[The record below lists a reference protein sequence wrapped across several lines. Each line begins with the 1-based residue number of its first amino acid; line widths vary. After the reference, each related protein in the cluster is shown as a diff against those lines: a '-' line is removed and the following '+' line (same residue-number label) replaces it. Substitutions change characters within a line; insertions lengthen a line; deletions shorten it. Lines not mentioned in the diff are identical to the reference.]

1 MISTVIYNIILA
13 NFIFLVHL
21 SYSTTGLVF
30 ALPFFM
36 RYWLVIVFA
45 ILISSSARSQ
55 GLILQ
60 TEPVKSK
67 LIDCFYHTYNSD
79 TVKFPEAA
87 ALLKEFIPDHP
98 ANDLLTALSI
108 YWSKYPLNLNGS
120 ELGRMTQLLKV
131 TMDQCHE
138 RLDENEDDFEIK
150 YLDMVAHAMQAMTY
164 SINRQFFRAASES
177 KKAYNYFRE
186 GFELMNDYKEF
197 YFSSGLYSYY
207 REKYPEKYPVYKS
220 IIWVFKSGDKEEG
233 LKLMKKAVEEATFA
247 KAEASHYT
255 AHILFRYEMKAEES
269 LPYAR
274 LLAEEYPKNLFFKS
288 NYIENLLFLKQFEE
302 AETVLDSFPE
312 TNHAYYRMAKS
323 VFKAIIG
330 ESKFEY
336 ELAETLF
343 NQSLEFSKLGVNEEI
358 DNLKNLAYCGLARL
372 SLQVN
377 DQENAER
384 YYKLAL
390 EEVKYEIYQQE
401 PEEYLELHK

>member
-1 MISTVIYNIILA
+1 
-13 NFIFLVHL
+13 
-21 SYSTTGLVF
+21 
-30 ALPFFM
+30 M

-45 ILISSSARSQ
+45 ILISFGARSQ
-55 GLILQ
+55 ELILQ
-60 TEPVKSK
+60 SEPVKSK
-67 LIDCFYHTYNSD
+67 LVDCFYHIYNSD

-87 ALLKEFIPDHP
+87 ALLKESIPDHP

-108 YWSKYPLNLNGS
+108 YWSKYPLNLNGG
-120 ELGRMTQLLKV
+120 EIERMTQLLKV
-131 TMDQCHE
+131 TMEQCHE

-164 SINRQFFRAASES
+164 SRNRQFFKAASES
-177 KKAYNYFRE
+177 KKAYNYFRD

-207 REKYPEKYPVYKS
+207 REKYPEVYPIYKT

-233 LKLMKKAVEEATFA
+233 LRLMKKAVEETTFA
-247 KAEASHYT
+247 KAEATHYT
-255 AHILFRYEMKAEES
+255 AHVLFRYEMQAEES
-269 LPYAR
+269 LKYAKM
-274 LLAEEYPKNLFFKS
+274 LAKEYPKNLFFKS

-302 AETVLDSFPE
+302 AEEMLDSFPE
-312 TNHAYYRMAKS
+312 TDHAYYRMAKS
-323 VFKAIIG
+323 VFKGIIS
-330 ESKFEY
+330 ESRFKY
-336 ELAETLF
+336 ELAETLY

-372 SLQVN
+372 SMQL
-377 DQENAER
+377 DEHENAKS

-390 EEVKYEIYQQE
+390 EDVKYEIYQQE